1 MLTSLVAQI
10 VKDLPVIQDTQV
22 QSLGQEDLLEKGVA
36 TDSSILAWKISWK
49 EESGGLQSMGLQRV
63 GHD

>member
-36 TDSSILAWKISWK
+36 TDSSILAWKISWTQ
-49 EESGGLQSMGLQRV
+49 ESGGLQSMGLQRV